1 MNKFILMAAAAAIAL
16 YGCTGISHPEGLPMP
31 KMTFENYQPIML
43 NVQSS
48 QVVEVYTQ
56 ANDQQDI
63 AGQFVVPPAEAVK
76 QYAAKR
82 FPASGVGDGQF
93 MIAIEDAR
101 VHLRSI
107 EEKNKV
113 LSWSGIGEEDE
124 YRVFLRLRVSPVPNG
139 TRSSASTILKF
150 DRTLVMPSSVS
161 VAQRE
166 ERQLKFLEKLMAD
179 VDASIMNALND
190 LPNIRQ

>member
-1 MNKFILMAAAAAIAL
+1 MKKILLMTAVATIAMH
-16 YGCTGISHPEGLPMP
+16 GCTGIRHDGQPMP
-31 KMTFENYQPIML
+31 RLTFENYQPVML
-43 NVQSS
+43 NVQNST
-48 QVVEVYTQ
+48 VVEAYAGQ
-56 ANDQQDI
+56 ADPQDI

-82 FPASGVGDGQF
+82 FSAAGTGDGQF
-93 MIAIEDAR
+93 TIAIEDAR
-101 VHLRSI
+101 VHLRSL
-107 EEKNKV
+107 EENNKL
-113 LSWSGIGEEDE
+113 LSWSGIGKEDE
-124 YRVFLRLRVSPVPNG
+124 YRIFLRLRVSPVPNG